1 VPELKASLRLGGAV
15 VRLEHAMTR
24 FDRTWEP
31 LLVLLVALALLIG
44 TRC

>member
-1 VPELKASLRLGGAV
+1 
-15 VRLEHAMTR
+15 MTR

-31 LLVLLVALALLIG
+31 LFVLLAALALFVG

>member
-1 VPELKASLRLGGAV
+1 
-15 VRLEHAMTR
+15 MTR

-31 LLVLLVALALLIG
+31 LAIVIVALILWIG

>member
-1 VPELKASLRLGGAV
+1 
-15 VRLEHAMTR
+15 MTR

-31 LLVLLVALALLIG
+31 LFVLLAALALLVG